1 MAELYDSNL
10 LTSGKGAVGDD
21 EGEHAKG
28 TDPHGPGFGWQHMHG
43 DHSGGHGHDGL
54 VVHHFM
60 DLEQQRESGT
70 LGMWVFLATEVM
82 FIGAMFIAYF
92 VYRIQ
97 PPYFNPFTFASN
109 NLLWFVGFINTLV
122 LLSSSLTV
130 VLAIRAAQLNN
141 QKAIFGWLVV
151 TLLLGGTFLGVKV
164 YEYMTDYQEHLWP
177 AAPNWTMQRENA
189 GLKYFLPEKG
199 FIPGTEGKS
208 EEEVKHIKES
218 LTNTQLHELNKKL
231 NSAKV
236 FYRFYYSLTGLH
248 AFHMV
253 VGMGVFIFLIVQAAR
268 GKYTPQSHAQ
278 VEISGLYWHF
288 VDIVWIFLFPLLY
301 LVR

>member
-1 MAELYDSNL
+1 MAELYDSNI

-43 DHSGGHGHDGL
+43 DSHGHDGL

-60 DLEQQRESGT
+60 DLNQQREAGT

-82 FIGAMFIAYF
+82 FIGAMFVAYF
-92 VYRIQ
+92 IYRIQ
-97 PPYFNPFTFASN
+97 GPYFKPFTLASN
-109 NLLWFVGFINTLV
+109 NLIMWVGFVNTLV
-122 LLSSSLTV
+122 LLTSSLTV
-130 VLAIRAAQLNN
+130 VLAIRAAQLNH
-141 QKAIFGWLVV
+141 KKWVFRHLVI
-151 TLLLGGTFLGVKV
+151 TMLLGCVFFGFKV
-164 YEYMTDYQEHLWP
+164 YEYTTDYKEHLWP
-177 AAPNWTMQRENA
+177 AVPNWTMEREKA

-208 EEEVKHIKES
+208 EEEVKAIKES
-218 LTNTQLHELNKKL
+218 LTPQQMLELNKKL
-231 NSAKV
+231 DSAKI

-248 AFHMV
+248 AFHML
-253 VGMGVFIFLIVQAAR
+253 VGIGLFIFLIIQAAR
-268 GKYTPQSHAQ
+268 GKYTPASHAQ